1 MRSGGYWS
9 LYGGQGIEPL
19 GSHSLKEKK
28 LTKKKLK
35 YFLIQ
40 LHFFLLSKSSETSKK
55 SILGSDP
62 FLRGGLRDGQVK
74 RADYFEAELIF

>member
-1 MRSGGYWS
+1 MEPVWWSGHRTFRFAF
-9 LYGGQGIEPL
+9 IE
-19 GSHSLKEKK
+19 EKK
-28 LTKKKLK
+28 IDKKKLK

>member
-1 MRSGGYWS
+1 MEPVWWSGH
-9 LYGGQGIEPL
+9 QTFRFAFIKKNNKIE
-19 GSHSLKEKK
+19 
-28 LTKKKLK
+28 KKLK

-40 LHFFLLSKSSETSKK
+40 LHFFLLSKPSETSKK